1 MDSTKSIRTYE
12 PIGHALG
19 FVGSLRLAWTE
30 LYLSRHVIWHLF
42 VRDFVAQF
50 RQKILGYFWIVLGP
64 LLGIVPFVFM
74 NRTGILNPGTL
85 DMPYPIYIFIGMG
98 IWGLLIATF
107 TAVSGGLLG
116 NADLV
121 MRTNIPKIA
130 LSITGLAGILYNLIV
145 HVFVLL
151 IVLAIYRLP
160 PAPLA
165 VLYPLAVL
173 PMVLLGVGLGLIFA
187 VVGAVARDVTG
198 MAATALGLLMYLSPV
213 IYKADFSHPLLRTL
227 VSWNPLTH
235 LVETPR
241 SLFIAGVIPD
251 AGGFAAAS
259 LFSVLV
265 LALGVHAFYLIKD
278 RVAERL

>member
-1 MDSTKSIRTYE
+1 MDRSKPIRSYE
-12 PIGHALG
+12 PVGHALG

-30 LYLSRHVIWHLF
+30 LYHSRHVIWHLF

-74 NRTGILNPGTL
+74 HRTGILNPGTL
-85 DMPYPIYIFIGMG
+85 DMPYPIYIIVGMG
-98 IWGLLIATF
+98 IWGMLISTF

-130 LSITGLAGILYNLIV
+130 LAITGLAGILYNLIV
-145 HVFVLL
+145 HVVVLL
-151 IVLAIYRLP
+151 VVMAIYGLA
-160 PAPLA
+160 PAPAALF
-165 VLYPLAVL
+165 YPLAVL
-173 PMVLLGVGLGLIFA
+173 PMILLGVGLGLMFA

-198 MAATALGLLMYLSPV
+198 MAATVLGLMMYLSPV
-213 IYKADFSHPLLRTL
+213 VYKAEFPHPILQAL
-227 VSWNPLTH
+227 VAWNPLTY
-235 LVETPR
+235 LVDAPR
-241 SLFIAGVIPD
+241 SLFMAGVMPST
-251 AGGFAAAS
+251 GGYVLAS
-259 LFSVLV
+259 AFSCGV

-278 RVAERL
+278 KVAERL

>member
-1 MDSTKSIRTYE
+1 MDNTKPIRTYE

-85 DMPYPIYIFIGMG
+85 DMPYPVYLFAGMG
-98 IWGLLIATF
+98 IWGMLISTF
-107 TAVSGGLLG
+107 TTVSGGLLG

-130 LSITGLAGILYNLIV
+130 IAITGLAGILYNLIV
-145 HVFVLL
+145 HVAVLL
-151 IVLAIYRLP
+151 LVMALYGLP
-160 PAPLA
+160 PAPAALF
-165 VLYPLAVL
+165 YPLAVL
-173 PMVLLGVGLGLIFA
+173 PMILLGVGLGLMFA

-198 MAATALGLLMYLSPV
+198 MATTALGLLMYLSPV
-213 IYKADFSHPLLRTL
+213 VYKAEFPQPLLQAL
-227 VSWNPLTH
+227 VSWNPLSY
-235 LVETPR
+235 LVDTPR
-241 SLFIAGVIPD
+241 SLFMVGTVPD
-251 AGGFAAAS
+251 LHGFALAV
-259 LFSVLV
+259 LFSLAV
-265 LALGVHAFYLIKD
+265 LAFGVHAFYLIKD

>member
-1 MDSTKSIRTYE
+1 MDRSKAIRTYE
-12 PIGHALG
+12 PVGHALG
-19 FVGSLRLAWTE
+19 FVGSLRLAWSE
-30 LYLSRHVIWHLF
+30 LYFSRHVIWHLF
-42 VRDFVAQF
+42 VRDFFAQF

-74 NRTGILNPGTL
+74 NRTGILNPGAME
-85 DMPYPIYIFIGMG
+85 MPYPIYIFIGMG
-98 IWGLLIATF
+98 IWGLLISTF

-160 PAPLA
+160 PAPTAL
-165 VLYPLAVL
+165 LYPLAVL
-173 PMVLLGVGLGLIFA
+173 PMVLLGVGLGLMFA
-187 VVGAVARDVTG
+187 VIGAVARDVTG

-213 IYKADFSHPLLRTL
+213 VYKAEFQHPLLHAL
-227 VSWNPLTH
+227 VTWNPLSY
-235 LVETPR
+235 LVEIPR
-241 SLFIAGVIPD
+241 SLFIAGVVPD
-251 AGGFAAAS
+251 PRGFALAS
-259 LFSVLV
+259 LFSIVV
-265 LALGVHAFYLIKD
+265 LAVGVHAFYLIKD